1 MRRIWPAL
9 TLAFPILDSTGGV
22 AATLQDLVSAEL
34 DGLDVAAIAEQPEE
48 RWQVF
53 FGDQARRAAA
63 AAALSAAF
71 GTTGLVVTAL
81 DVPDGDWARRSQAA
95 LGAVRAGDIVVTPP
109 WDPAA
114 SAAGDTRTIVIEPAM
129 GFGSGH
135 HATTRLCLVA
145 LQRLDL
151 HGRRVLDIGTGS
163 GVLALAAARLGAA
176 SVLAIDVD
184 ADALDNARLNATLN
198 GDPASVEF
206 RMMDFRREAPAP
218 ADVVVANLTGGMLA
232 ASAAEVVGSVA
243 AGGALILS
251 GMTREER
258 GHVLAAFAG
267 SCTVEWTAE
276 EDEWCCVL
284 LRTDRESRIAGR

>member
-1 MRRIWPAL
+1 MRTWPAL
-9 TLAFPILDSTGGV
+9 TLAFPRLDSTGGV

-34 DGLDVAAIAEQPEE
+34 DGLDVAAIAEQPDE

-63 AAALSAAF
+63 AAALSVAF

-95 LGAVRAGDIVVTPP
+95 LGAVRAGDLVVTPP

-114 SAAGDTRTIVIEPAM
+114 TAAGDTRTIVIEPAM

-135 HATTRLCLVA
+135 HATTRLCLIA

-176 SVLAIDVD
+176 AVLAIDVD

-198 GDPASVEF
+198 GDPAAVEF

-251 GMTREER
+251 GVTREER
-258 GHVLAAFAG
+258 EHVLAAFAA
-267 SCTVEWTAE
+267 SCALEWTAE
-276 EDEWCCVL
+276 EDGWVAAIL
-284 LRTDRESRIAGR
+284 TPLASRLAPCR